1 MFHMD
6 SDLHALVARKTQVCA
21 TKQRCSQAAPGAR
34 CGAQVI
40 DAGGQHN
47 YTASRTV
54 GYSFP
59 SRDRY
64 EIRVEYYKVRQGLR
78 ARIRPRFWLNETEVA
93 RERGVSQQLHS
104 QAEAAATETKWAL

>member
-1 MFHMD
+1 MSAMYHMD

-21 TKQRCSQAAPGAR
+21 TKQRCWQADPEAR

-40 DAGGQHN
+40 DADGQHN
-47 YTASRTV
+47 YTASRTA

-59 SRDRY
+59 SRNRY

-78 ARIRPRFWLNETEVA
+78 ALVC
-93 RERGVSQQLHS
+93 G
-104 QAEAAATETKWAL
+104 